1 MPIPKEGETFRLLNY
16 ATNNVL
22 VANKGTGNEGALT
35 AYNRNT
41 VYQDQIFELVSRS
54 DGTFYIQAFHINMN
68 GVYGRIFSIMD
79 NVGMKY
85 EYSGNESLRF
95 TFEEGSS
102 NRAGWYRLVTP
113 AYNLVLTGKPWNYH
127 ADGEKYDD
135 QYFKFETDYG
145 EVTKSADA

>member
-16 ATNNVL
+16 GTNSVL
-22 VANKGTGNEGALT
+22 VANTGIGEGALT
-35 AYNRNT
+35 SYKGK
-41 VYQDQIFELVSRS
+41 VYEDQIFELIPRS
-54 DGTFYIQAFHINMN
+54 DGTFYIQT
-68 GVYGRIFSIMD
+68 VYVTSADRYGQIFSLPGA
-79 NVGMKY
+79 VGVAYTYDDVDSKH
-85 EYSGNESLRF
+85 F

-113 AYNLVLTGKPWNYH
+113 AFNLVLTGKPWNYH